1 MFEAILGAIVAI
13 GLSVIANL
21 ITPFIQDFWGY
32 KPPLSTSELD
42 AELEKPQEPENIEQW
57 RAQNRNKL
65 EKAVGKVYFYGF
77 SYFAIYMAFYVPVM
91 LKGGLLNINVNLI
104 NSRVG
109 IDYLITSNN
118 LSTICAVFGVLA
130 FFPFWK
136 LSQIIANL
144 VSTIVWHFSFVNELK
159 YLAFTVLAMVFWA
172 FFIAG
177 NISYLLNPDVEWFVS
192 IKFSLL
198 LWVLLIFFALANTK

>member
-1 MFEAILGAIVAI
+1 MFEAILGGIVAI
-13 GLSVIANL
+13 GLSVIANF
-21 ITPFIQDFWGY
+21 ITPFIQDFFGY
-32 KPPLSTSELD
+32 QPPSTPEIEV
-42 AELEKPQEPENIEQW
+42 ELEIPQEPENIEQW
-57 RAQNRNKL
+57 RAQNRKKL
-65 EKAVGKVYFYGF
+65 EKALGTLFFYGF
-77 SYFAIYMAFYVPVM
+77 SYFAMYMAFYIPVVF
-91 LKGGLLNINVNLI
+91 KGGLLDINVNLI

-144 VSTIVWHFSFVNELK
+144 VSAIMWHFSFVNELK

-177 NISYLLNPDVEWFVS
+177 NISYLLNPEVEWFAS
-192 IKFSLL
+192 IKISLM
-198 LWVLLIFFALANTK
+198 LWVLLIFSALANEK